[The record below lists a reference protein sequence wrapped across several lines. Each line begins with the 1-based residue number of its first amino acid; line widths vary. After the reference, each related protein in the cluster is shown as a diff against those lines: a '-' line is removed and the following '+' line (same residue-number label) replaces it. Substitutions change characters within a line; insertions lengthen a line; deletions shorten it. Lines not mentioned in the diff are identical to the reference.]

1 MGLLLERFS
10 EVHFSDYLRLVSNL
24 DVMAMITERAIPS
37 DEASHDFKLILDDNA
52 RYSDLGYY
60 RITDDQSGNFIGL
73 AKLAPVADK
82 PKTAELGYMLLP
94 DYWGLGIASQV
105 AALLIEQ
112 ARRNPEISSLIAIID
127 PANLPSKK
135 ILTNNRFTTLEFRN
149 FDGLPG
155 EILQLAV

>member
-10 EVHFSDYLRLVSNL
+10 EIHFSDYFKLVSNI
-24 DVMAMITERAIPS
+24 DVMAMITERAVPC

-60 RITDDQSGNFIGL
+60 RITDDQNGNFIGL
-73 AKLAPVADK
+73 AKLASVADQ

-94 DYWGLGIASQV
+94 EYWGRGIASQV
-105 AALLIEQ
+105 AGLLIEK

-127 PANLPSKK
+127 PANLASKK
-135 ILTNNRFTTLEFRN
+135 ILMNNHFITLEFRD

-155 EILQLAV
+155 EILQRAV